1 VETEADEVG
10 VVGVG
15 DAEVTGESAIKLVSS
30 VAEDEP
36 GCAGGVVDAVD
47 IASVMVDSVNAVVV
61 MITADGSDC
70 GGRWGAAGAS
80 SLPVLPKRSGIDC
93 R

>member
-1 VETEADEVG
+1 MKVDEIG

-15 DAEVTGESAIKLVSS
+15 DAEVTGEDAIKLVSS
-30 VAEDEP
+30 VAEFES
-36 GCAGGVVDAVD
+36 GWAGGVVDAVD
-47 IASVMVDSVNAVVV
+47 IASVMVDSADIVVV

-70 GGRWGAAGAS
+70 GGRCGAAGAG
-80 SLPVLPKRSGIDC
+80 SLPVFPKRSGIDC